1 MNFKFDSQLQ
11 LMIILA
17 NAFCSPTGL
26 LSVEMQSIGVKIPEK
41 EIVILKEALEGV
53 VVLVSNKFI
62 IIIFQNGIISC

>member
-1 MNFKFDSQLQ
+1 
-11 LMIILA
+11 MIILA